1 LRMVLSMLSSGGVIY
16 SAGMADRVA
25 EAAICRT
32 GGDLDQADF
41 TTAVRSMIS
50 AQDDARRAKV

>member
-1 LRMVLSMLSSGGVIY
+1 
-16 SAGMADRVA
+16 MADRVA

-41 TTAVRSMIS
+41 ITAVRSLVI
-50 AQDDARRAKV
+50 AQDLARGAKSYHGSSNQKSVA

>member
-1 LRMVLSMLSSGGVIY
+1 MIY

-32 GGDLDQADF
+32 GGDLDQTDF
-41 TTAVRSMIS
+41 STAVRSVIS